1 MSKIV
6 TFLDR
11 NRSYSLTK
19 NVLITDMKLSIS
31 TQTYSNIE
39 FINNVQIIVLSGQ
52 VTNKLQEE
60 ENVLLQ
66 YETKEIL
73 NTCRVKWSGYAK
85 YLTYSGFKCD
95 KECSD
100 IKCNKYVDYN
110 DYIKNKQ
117 LKNIPEFRKLVIDD
131 DFTDNV

>member
-31 TQTYSNIE
+31 TETYSNIE
-39 FINNVQIIVLSGQ
+39 FLNNVQIIVLSGT

-66 YETKEIL
+66 YETKEII
-73 NTCRVKWSGYAK
+73 NTCRVKWSGYEK
-85 YLTYSGFKCD
+85 FLTYSQLKCD
-95 KECSD
+95 KECAD
-100 IKCNKYVDYN
+100 IQCNKYVNYN

-117 LKNIPEFRKLVIDD
+117 LKNISEFRKLVIDD
-131 DFTDNV
+131 DYTDNT